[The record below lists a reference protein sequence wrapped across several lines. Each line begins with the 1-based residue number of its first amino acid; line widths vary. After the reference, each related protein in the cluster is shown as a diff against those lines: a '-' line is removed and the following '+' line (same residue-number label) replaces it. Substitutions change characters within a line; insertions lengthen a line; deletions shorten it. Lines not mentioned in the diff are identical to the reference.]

1 MLLTYENET
10 ENHPRSSTQRHLCFF
25 SEYSIGPHFEPG
37 TPEHGTP
44 AERRNNGT
52 RNTSGIAG
60 TPRNNGGTPQNL
72 EPEDKHGIF
81 HYLNFLLEP
90 KVIRA
95 INR

>member
-60 TPRNNGGTPQNL
+60 TPQKL

-81 HYLNFLLEP
+81 HYGCTADKQMHHLKGQLNDSFG
-90 KVIRA
+90 R
-95 INR
+95 